1 MRPERQNGYRLCP
14 GQFTG
19 RAAPTNPSLTASRFT
34 LHDAADPALAV
45 KITSLSD
52 ILCRFAPS
60 DLSLFNVVVRIC
72 TFLLQNA
79 MSGRK
84 REV

>member
-45 KITSLSD
+45 KITS
-52 ILCRFAPS
+52 F
-60 DLSLFNVVVRIC
+60 
-72 TFLLQNA
+72 
-79 MSGRK
+79 
-84 REV
+84 